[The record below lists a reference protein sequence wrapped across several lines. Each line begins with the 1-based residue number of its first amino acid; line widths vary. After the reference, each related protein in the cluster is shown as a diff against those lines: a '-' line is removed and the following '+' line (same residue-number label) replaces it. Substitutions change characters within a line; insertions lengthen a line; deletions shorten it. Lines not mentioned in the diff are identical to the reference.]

1 MLATLNWLT
10 VVATES
16 HGIPGTHPWAKLA
29 VPIGFVLFIGS
40 VYMLV
45 RANLGTKRGY
55 LVTATSL
62 FGFLL
67 IYALFWTFGAPGT
80 PPATGPQN
88 LPGQEL
94 DAYED
99 TWRAFAGDSTL
110 AEDPAYDVVKSFP
123 EGFSADPEGAGLE
136 AGFKPTADAGSGDV
150 QTFFATKA
158 GPLEKPPMKA
168 TWEEVPEERRYAKAD
183 NGRPIIAVTYQQ
195 TYQVAQVAPGQ
206 APAEEGPP
214 KLTPDGVAAEEDG
227 SNVAPADTALGDLVE
242 DGETFTAFA
251 FFDEGTPRFP
261 SLVTLAL
268 TLLLFILHALLLAR
282 DEKREHRE
290 RESAVAPAPVD
301 ERESVGATRGG

>member
-1 MLATLNWLT
+1 MLATLNRLT
-10 VVATES
+10 VLATES
-16 HGIPGTHPWAKLA
+16 GIPGSHPWAKLA
-29 VPIGFVLFIGS
+29 VPIGTVIFIGS

-62 FGFLL
+62 FGFLI
-67 IYALFWTFGAPGT
+67 IYALFWAFGAPGT

-99 TWRAFAGDSTL
+99 TWRPFAKDSTL
-110 AEDPAYDVVKSFP
+110 ANDPNYDVVKTYP
-123 EGFSADPEGAGLE
+123 EGFVKTPEAAGL
-136 AGFKPTADAGSGDV
+136 PADFAAAAETGSGDI

-158 GPLEKPPMKA
+158 GPLTQPPVQA
-168 TWEEVPEERRYAKAD
+168 TWSEVTDERRYATAA

-195 TYQVAQVAPGQ
+195 TYQVAQIAPGQ
-206 APAEEGPP
+206 APEEEGPP

-227 SNVAPADTALGDLVE
+227 SNVAPEGTELGDPVP

-251 FFDEGTPRFP
+251 FFDRGSPKFP
-261 SLVTLAL
+261 SLLVLGAVV
-268 TLLLFILHALLLAR
+268 LLFALHALLLAR
-282 DEKREHRE
+282 DEKRERRE
-290 RESAVAPAPVD
+290 RETLAGAAPVE
-301 ERESVGATRGG
+301 ERESVGATRAP